1 MSSADRGD
9 PVWLITLQQLL
20 SVCPVVLMLGGSAAG
35 SDSFTL
41 LMYLCKDPKI
51 NEATQEPETCSG
63 MTAWGE
69 WDTATPRDVSLT
81 AVMVLM
87 FHLHQSV
94 AWKCLWTEEAE
105 ERFSVLLETL
115 KKQQTPQFRRRRR
128 WSVNHFC
135 VFLCV
140 QHSFYRICWWEKLI
154 AEEPFVQFKIFKIIK
169 TKYKR
174 WDLKKSQK

>member
-1 MSSADRGD
+1 M
-9 PVWLITLQQLL
+9 LQQLL
-20 SVCPVVLMLGGSAAG
+20 SVCPVVLMSGGSAAG

-51 NEATQEPETCSG
+51 SEETQEPETCSG
-63 MTAWGE
+63 TTAWGE

-94 AWKCLWTEEAE
+94 AWNVCGLKKLE
-105 ERFSVLLETL
+105 ERFSVWLEIL
-115 KKQQTPQFRRRRR
+115 KNQQTAQFRRRRR
-128 WSVNHFC
+128 WSVNCFC

-154 AEEPFVQFKIFKIIK
+154 AEEPFVQFKILKITK